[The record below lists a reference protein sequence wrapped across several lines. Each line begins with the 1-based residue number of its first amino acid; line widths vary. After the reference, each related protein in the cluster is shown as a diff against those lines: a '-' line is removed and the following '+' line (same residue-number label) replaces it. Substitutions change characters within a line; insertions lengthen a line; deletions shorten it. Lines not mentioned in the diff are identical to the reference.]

1 MATTTSVRFVPVSC
15 FIYRSEEAKA
25 CDKWSIFVKI
35 KLKETMVDLRER
47 FAIND
52 YGGFKKQSR
61 WKARLS
67 ARCKAQEAWSSGVFE
82 WPAVQ
87 APIKYLQNPWLFLS
101 AFNLTG
107 TILMRQL
114 PASSI
119 TTVFTKKRRWKFRG
133 IKGST
138 SQTQGPN
145 GTLSATTLNSV
156 KMILEGLTRLRTKV
170 MELRSC
176 LLYTS
181 DAADE

>member
-1 MATTTSVRFVPVSC
+1 MATTASVRFVPVSC

-67 ARCKAQEAWSSGVFE
+67 ARCKAQEAWSAGVFE

-101 AFNLTG
+101 AFSLTG

-119 TTVFTKKRRWKFRG
+119 TTVFTKKRRWKFRVSRAQLPRPKDQTEHYLLLHWTPLRWYWKASLDWG
-133 IKGST
+133 QRWWNSIQT
-138 SQTQGPN
+138 SFNT
-145 GTLSATTLNSV
+145 
-156 KMILEGLTRLRTKV
+156 
-170 MELRSC
+170 
-176 LLYTS
+176 
-181 DAADE
+181 